1 MSFSGGN
8 LQLVHYALTL
18 AIVELQ
24 SEISQCPDVF
34 KYADEIDDLN
44 RQIKKFDRMRKRVDA
59 RLNPLPG
66 APQ

>member
-24 SEISQCPDVF
+24 SEIGQCPDVI
-34 KYADEIDDLN
+34 KHADEIDEIN

-59 RLNPLPG
+59 RLNSFQG
-66 APQ
+66 VPQ